1 MLLYQPHIFLFEFA
15 GKRGVFMRVAPR
27 VVELGLASGRT
38 AVEGVSVHDHVVGA
52 ALEPKTLLVLVR
64 LRGL

>member
-1 MLLYQPHIFLFEFA
+1 
-15 GKRGVFMRVAPR
+15 MRVAPR